1 MKMKVM
7 VIVMSNNRLSDTR
20 IATRTILVMM
30 VIILII
36 ASIYYYINISV
47 SRRYII
53 RTKDDGVIITTRTN
67 LSENPKYIDYY
78 DTVDRKIRRIPV
90 EEVEDI
96 ESIQINEIKTVK
108 EVSK

>member
-1 MKMKVM
+1 MMTVNNDGL
-7 VIVMSNNRLSDTR
+7 SNTR

-30 VIILII
+30 VIFLIL

-67 LSENPKYIDYY
+67 FSENPKYIDYY
-78 DTVDRKIRRIPV
+78 DTIDRKIRRIPV

-108 EVSK
+108 EVSR